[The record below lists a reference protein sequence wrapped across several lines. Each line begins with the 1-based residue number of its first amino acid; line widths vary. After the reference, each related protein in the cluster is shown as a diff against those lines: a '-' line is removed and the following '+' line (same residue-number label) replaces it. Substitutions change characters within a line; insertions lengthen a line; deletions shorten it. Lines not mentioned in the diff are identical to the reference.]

1 MNVAQYTELD
11 TLLLDKL
18 ADGQWHPSTKIW
30 SRFGDEAKLLDPK
43 VSKKQMLTMLDE
55 LVEKEVLLS
64 GANQSYRFVTREL
77 ELWRLLS
84 PTLDLTSL
92 KDTPRYFGGILEDDG
107 WQRAPLRECHL
118 VHFKASRKLS
128 KTELSKLVS
137 EPMNMI
143 NLNEDGLYKI
153 YSRDKETTY
162 NRVKELKIEFPEY
175 EISGIRLEANLRRR
189 SLDELH
195 QRYLSELCRHYGQFA
210 KVLLRGQMSSIKKH
224 LPEDDD
230 AQQQIYLWVIE
241 AVKRYD
247 DSTSIPFAAYLGT
260 SIKKWVYD
268 LNRKSYGRSIADKEL
283 KHSRAINEFRATE
296 ERNPTAEEL
305 ARILNIP
312 VDEVNR
318 EKEDINTVVN
328 LRNQKAIEYDDFE
341 LPLPAEDQTDA
352 HLDNL
357 IESTILSA
365 SITTASKLPNGKRNI
380 AGLVA
385 IYYKT
390 WGVDVENKRIRS
402 WMRSKSTVQALD
414 DITSRAEQIIVD
426 TRREEHIS

>member
-55 LVEKEVLLS
+55 LVEKEILLS

-162 NRVKELKIEFPEY
+162 NRVKELKVEFPEY

-283 KHSRAINEFRATE
+283 KHSRAINEFRAIE

>member
-55 LVEKEVLLS
+55 LVEKEVLLN

-128 KTELSKLVS
+128 KAELSTLVS

-162 NRVKELKIEFPEY
+162 NRVKELKLEFPEY

-426 TRREEHIS
+426 TRKEERIS

>member
-1 MNVAQYTELD
+1 
-11 TLLLDKL
+11 
-18 ADGQWHPSTKIW
+18 
-30 SRFGDEAKLLDPK
+30 
-43 VSKKQMLTMLDE
+43 
-55 LVEKEVLLS
+55 
-64 GANQSYRFVTREL
+64 
-77 ELWRLLS
+77 
-84 PTLDLTSL
+84 
-92 KDTPRYFGGILEDDG
+92 
-107 WQRAPLRECHL
+107 
-118 VHFKASRKLS
+118 
-128 KTELSKLVS
+128 
-137 EPMNMI
+137 
-143 NLNEDGLYKI
+143 
-153 YSRDKETTY
+153 
-162 NRVKELKIEFPEY
+162 
-175 EISGIRLEANLRRR
+175 
-189 SLDELH
+189 
-195 QRYLSELCRHYGQFA
+195 
-210 KVLLRGQMSSIKKH
+210 MSSIKKH

>member
-162 NRVKELKIEFPEY
+162 NRVKELKVEFPEY

>member
-128 KTELSKLVS
+128 KAELSKLVS

-162 NRVKELKIEFPEY
+162 NRVKELKVEFPEY

-283 KHSRAINEFRATE
+283 KHSRAINEFRAAE

-414 DITSRAEQIIVD
+414 AIISRAEQIIVD